1 MTDMTNDRKLEHI
14 DIILNDANV
23 DRQKKHWDAI
33 SLKNR
38 ALPEIDFAD
47 VDTTV
52 HFLGKKCRLPLIIS
66 SMTGGDHNV
75 VNRINRNLARAAEET
90 GVAMAVGSQ
99 RVLFTSVKARS
110 SFELRPLAPRVPLI
124 ANLGG
129 VQLNYG
135 FSRDDCQE
143 AVDVLDAD
151 GLYFHLNPLQE
162 VVQPEGDTN
171 FSDLA
176 RQMGEI
182 AGQLSV
188 PVILKEVGAGFSEA
202 DAELVV
208 KNGIRYIDV
217 AGQGGTSWSRIEN
230 ARHQNSATGLEFQ
243 DWGIPT
249 PVALRLLKPFQN
261 DLYIIASGGIRSGID
276 MAKAVI
282 LGANMCGIAGPFLP
296 RAMESSDQVVDY
308 IHRLQRE
315 LSVAMFL
322 LGVTTINEL
331 SNRDDLIL
339 NQQFPSA
346 PSKQS

>member
-14 DIILNDANV
+14 DIILNDTNV

-38 ALPEIDFAD
+38 ALPEINFAD
-47 VDTTV
+47 VDTSLN
-52 HFLGKKCRLPLIIS
+52 FLGKKCAMPLIIS

-75 VNRINRNLARAAEET
+75 VNRINQNLARAAEET

-99 RVLFTSVKARS
+99 RVLFTSENARS
-110 SFELRPLAPRVPLI
+110 SFDLRPLAPNAPLI

-135 FSRDDCQE
+135 FGRDECKK
-143 AVDVLDAD
+143 AVDVLKADA
-151 GLYFHLNPLQE
+151 LYFHLNPLQE
-162 VVQPEGDTN
+162 VIQPEGNTN
-171 FSDLA
+171 FSNLA
-176 RQMGEI
+176 RQIGEI
-182 AGQLSV
+182 TRQLSV

-202 DAELVV
+202 DAELVI

-230 ARHQNSATGLEFQ
+230 ARHQSSGPGLEFQ

-249 PVALRLLKPFQN
+249 PAALRLLRPFQN
-261 DLYIIASGGIRSGID
+261 DLSIIASGGIRGGID
-276 MAKAVI
+276 MAKALI
-282 LGANMCGIAGPFLP
+282 LGANMCGIAGPFLA

-308 IHRLQRE
+308 IQRLQHE
-315 LSVAMFL
+315 LSMAMFL
-322 LGVTTINEL
+322 LGATTINEL
-331 SNRDDLIL
+331 RNRDDLIL
-339 NQQFPSA
+339 SQQFPSA
-346 PSKQS
+346 P